1 MRDECLIRKYCEADV
16 IALAEC
22 YAKQMVERKNR
33 QTKRKIKCFIIR
45 SLDFIAV
52 MSWLIGACALD
63 CETNDMRIVFAM
75 LIIPMLWGILRV
87 IAEGE
92 WR

>member
-52 MSWLIGACALD
+52 MRS
-63 CETNDMRIVFAM
+63 EER
-75 LIIPMLWGILRV
+75 RV
-87 IAEGE
+87 GKECRSR
-92 WR
+92 WSPYH

>member
-1 MRDECLIRKYCEADV
+1 MRDESLIRKYCEADV

-52 MSWLIGACALD
+52 MSWLIGACAVD

-75 LIIPMLWGILRV
+75 MIIPMIWGTLRA